1 MPDLDLE
8 RLVRQAYE
16 HFNREH
22 EPPPMWRRVE
32 EFFDRAEALAAAE
45 LEER

>member
-8 RLVRQAYE
+8 RLV
-16 HFNREH
+16 
-22 EPPPMWRRVE
+22 RRVE
-32 EFFDRAEALAAAE
+32 EFFDRAEALAAAG